1 MNKFLLRNKKTILL
15 LGLVIGLIVLG
26 LRFLNVFT
34 PKVPLVNPRSEL
46 LETTKKIV
54 PSETF
59 IEYADPAGFSFKYP
73 DNLSIKATEIED
85 DSTFADL
92 QLASN
97 DISGSL
103 SLKITESKLKS
114 LEEWLKSNKITQ
126 TPKEVKLGSLKAIE
140 VSLSDRLMLAS
151 LDQGVLFTIEMPL
164 VEENFWIKV
173 YDKILSEFTFATP
186 TAANTTQ
193 SDVSF
198 EGEEVVE

>member
-1 MNKFLLRNKKTILL
+1 MNKFLLSNKKTILL

-34 PKVPLVNPRSEL
+34 PKIPLVNPKSEL

-59 IEYADPAGFSFKYP
+59 IEYTDPAGFSFSYP

-85 DSTFADL
+85 DNTFADL
-92 QLASN
+92 QLASK
-97 DISGSL
+97 DINGSL
-103 SLKITESKLKS
+103 NLKITESKLVS
-114 LEEWLKSNKITQ
+114 LEEWLKLNKITQ

-164 VEENFWIKV
+164 VEEDFWIKV

-186 TAANTTQ
+186 AAASTTQ